1 MHARVREALERHA
14 LSHRLWEHRLA
25 PHPIRSPAD
34 FSAYAGIPIERIA
47 KTLFLSV
54 TGVAA
59 PSVLVVC
66 PMTARLDLPAIAGL
80 LGATAV
86 TMGSRQALAEQLGYH
101 PNGVSPIGAGSIPVL
116 MDEAVFAHPTIAV
129 GAGEAG
135 VEVEVEPQALATM
148 ISARRCRCT

>member
-14 LSHRLWEHRLA
+14 LSHRVWEHRLA
-25 PHPIRSPAD
+25 PTPIRSPAD
-34 FSAYAGIPIERIA
+34 FSAYSGIPIERIV

-54 TGVAA
+54 TGGSA
-59 PSVLVVC
+59 PFVLVTC
-66 PMTARLDLPAIAGL
+66 PMTARLDLPAIASL

-86 TMGSRQALAEQLGYH
+86 TMGSKQALAEQLGYP
-101 PNGVSPIGAGSIPVL
+101 PNGVSPIGAGSITVL